1 MNNDE
6 EKDNKDENWKLFYD
20 IATKVLAMIGAIG
33 TLSNLVSLSLMNLGS
48 QGKMLKISWM
58 DARIPIKVYED
69 YLKDLRDKK

>member
-33 TLSNLVSLSLMNLGS
+33 TLANLVSLMSLGS

-58 DARIPIKVYED
+58 DARIPIKAYED
-69 YLKDLRDKK
+69 YFKDLRDKK